1 MGLPRCKK
9 MVGLL
14 NQHGMS
20 IGYKAQKGL
29 VLTCLAWFMLLLPT
43 IGNACKLGPPAGEG
57 ESGMMFHITGHSF
70 QGNYLIIT
78 YDIDY
83 PGMTKVKLFNG
94 NKELLWRSQYVDD
107 KQGAHKLV
115 LKASILDPGNY
126 IFEFDYKNQKQSYPI
141 SM

>member
-1 MGLPRCKK
+1 MWISCRQGEQQRSRLGRW
-9 MVGLL
+9 MLALL
-14 NQHGMS
+14 
-20 IGYKAQKGL
+20 L
-29 VLTCLAWFMLLLPT
+29 VFALTPLTGHACMLL
-43 IGNACKLGPPAGEG
+43 AGENDN
-57 ESGMMFHITGHSF
+57 GMMIHITGHSI

-107 KQGAHKLV
+107 KEGEHRLV
-115 LKASILDPGNY
+115 LKASVLNPGNY
-126 IFEFDYKNQKQSYPI
+126 VFEFDYKNQKQSYPI